1 MQHSTYAW
9 KQQAGQSIFAQRW
22 TGTDTPRGIMLVIHG
37 QSDHSNRFVTLAT
50 HFAAS
55 GYAVYAADLIGHGQ
69 SGGNRGHMLRFEEYL
84 ETVDALL
91 DLATQEFP
99 GLPVFLY
106 GQSMGGN
113 VVINYAFRQNGK
125 VQAYIASSPWI
136 RLAFE
141 PPAWK
146 VWLGKTVKSI
156 YPALAQPTGLN
167 TKHLARDPEI
177 VRTYEQDPLVHGK
190 ITASAFFE
198 TLQAGLRIPEQ
209 ATKLDRPMLI
219 MHGTGDQLTSH
230 RASQAFAA
238 LRTDL
243 ITFIPFEGWY
253 HELHNEP
260 EKQIIFDTIAR
271 FMQKQISNG

>member
-1 MQHSTYAW
+1 MQHTTYAW

-22 TGTDTPRGIMLVIHG
+22 IGTDTPRALYVVIHG
-37 QSDHSNRFVTLAT
+37 QSDHSSRFAT
-50 HFAAS
+50 MAAHFAGS

-69 SGGNRGHMLRFEEYL
+69 SGGPRGHMLRFEEYL
-84 ETVDALL
+84 ETVDALI
-91 DLATQEFP
+91 DLAQKEFP
-99 GLPVFLY
+99 GLPLFLY

-113 VVINYAFRQNGK
+113 VVINYAFRKTGK
-125 VQAYIASSPWI
+125 VRAYIASSPWI

-167 TKHLARDPEI
+167 TKHLSHDPAI
-177 VRTYEQDPLVHGK
+177 VQAYEKDPLVHGK

-198 TLQAGLRIPEQ
+198 TLQAGLHIPEKADQ
-209 ATKLDRPMLI
+209 LTDPLLI
-219 MHGTGDQLTSH
+219 MHGSGDQLTSFA
-230 RASQAFAA
+230 ASQAFAA
-238 LRTDL
+238 LRPDR
-243 ITFIPFEGWY
+243 ITFVPFEGWY

-260 EKQIIFDTIAR
+260 EKQKVFDTIAQ
-271 FMQKQISNG
+271 FIQQHLPNG